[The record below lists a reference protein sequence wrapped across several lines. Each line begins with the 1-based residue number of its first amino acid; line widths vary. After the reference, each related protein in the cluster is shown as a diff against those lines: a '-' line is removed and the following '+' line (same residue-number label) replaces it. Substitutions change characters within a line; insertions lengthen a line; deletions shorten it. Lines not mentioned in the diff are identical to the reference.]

1 MRKRNMLAVLA
12 AGQLLLAILFGVLT
26 GHFYV
31 TGRETAVLEAD
42 LGHQLARSSTEARSF
57 LLHLRRTV
65 PAIRNVGE
73 SINTASEEQNRWGDP
88 VIACAG
94 DIDRFTALWLESSR
108 GELGERAARFLLEER
123 PVRRTMLILA
133 AICVGIAVIFLGN
146 SVALWCLFRQTPP
159 PDRQ

>member
-1 MRKRNMLAVLA
+1 MRNRVMLAVLA
-12 AGQLLLAILFGVLT
+12 AGQLGLAGLFATLA
-26 GHFYV
+26 GHFFIV
-31 TGRETAVLEAD
+31 GREVAALEAD
-42 LGHQLARSSTEARSF
+42 LGGRLARTEVEVRSF

-108 GELGERAARFLLEER
+108 GEVIGRAARCLRER
-123 PVRRTMLILA
+123 QPVRRTTLLLA
-133 AICVGIAVIFLGN
+133 AICAGIAGIFLVN
-146 SVALWCLFRQTPP
+146 SGMLWFLFRQTPP
-159 PDRQ
+159 PHRQ